1 MSAKETWSGSRPFS
15 GNRNCSTRK
24 DCAST
29 LQSSPARGMESKP
42 SPERERVGCSIRSNK
57 RREVAI
63 RRCGW
68 SSEVQSRA
76 DREPPVTN
84 GWSLNNRCGVLTR
97 KRCDASKVR
106 GIGFRIA
113 EIRMIQD
120 IRRINAHFEFLG
132 LHHTDPLD
140 QIH

>member
-24 DCAST
+24 DCGST
-29 LQSSPARGMESKP
+29 LQSSPARGMEFKP

-68 SSEVQSRA
+68 SSEVQSPLGKIA
-76 DREPPVTN
+76 DYIGCADACALRHRR
-84 GWSLNNRCGVLTR
+84 NR
-97 KRCDASKVR
+97 S
-106 GIGFRIA
+106 
-113 EIRMIQD
+113 E
-120 IRRINAHFEFLG
+120 E
-132 LHHTDPLD
+132 HTSELQSHSDLVCRLLLEKK
-140 QIH
+140 